1 MKVSDAILSRRSMRI
16 FKPNPVPEEKIRR
29 IIEVAKRA
37 ASNVNLQPWRLYVT
51 MGEARKRLSAAGL
64 ASLENGEWPE
74 PEYSVYK
81 RPVPEPYRSRQV
93 TVGKALYGMLNI
105 PKGDAEGMARQHKR
119 NYVFFDAPV

>member
-51 MGEARKRLSAAGL
+51 MGEARKRLSAL
-64 ASLENGEWPE
+64 
-74 PEYSVYK
+74 
-81 RPVPEPYRSRQV
+81 
-93 TVGKALYGMLNI
+93 
-105 PKGDAEGMARQHKR
+105 AEGKDQAQPQPGSKPEEPDLRS
-119 NYVFFDAPV
+119 